1 MGDPGVDRRAA
12 HRGEARRQDVSVREV
27 RLAPSNVEALARRI
41 AELVRPPRA
50 TPAPRRLMTAA
61 EVAEWWG
68 VERSWVYAHAE
79 ELGARRIGSGERPR
93 LRFDPDE
100 VRERIEALGCSQT
113 GSGGGSAAIAADSRT
128 RSLSR
133 RRRAIVGT
141 KTERPGGAK
150 TPPAR
155 RRR

>member
-1 MGDPGVDRRAA
+1 MGDPI
-12 HRGEARRQDVSVREV
+12 REV
-27 RLAPSNVEALARRI
+27 RLAASDVEILARRV
-41 AELVRPPRA
+41 AELVRPPRTA
-50 TPAPRRLMTAA
+50 RAPRRLMTAA

-68 VERSWVYAHAE
+68 VERSWVYAHVE

-100 VRERIEALGCSQT
+100 VRERIEALGGSQ
-113 GSGGGSAAIAADSRT
+113 SGYCCGSAAIPVDSHN

-133 RRRAIVGT
+133 RRRAIVST
-141 KTERPGGAK
+141 KKERPGGAG